1 MKKNK
6 KILLMG
12 NPNVGKSTVFNEIT
26 GSHQHTGNWTGK
38 TVDIAKGKYYYK
50 FTDYELIDLP
60 GTYSLLSSSEEER
73 LARDYL
79 CFEEYDCVVCVVD
92 ATNILR
98 NLNLVLQVIEVT
110 DKAVLLLNLNDEAK
124 KKNIDVDA
132 ENLSKLLGIPV
143 VRATA
148 RSGKG
153 INELL
158 EQIYLVSNNTI
169 QNEVHTLF
177 YSNTIENAVHR
188 VTKGLKGNIETDKN
202 LRFFALRLLESDDSF
217 NTSFNAHFGD
227 DILHKG
233 SLRGNINT
241 AKKELE
247 QFGYN
252 GDKYVKSIT
261 AAIFEKTNDIAKQTV
276 KTLPS
281 KKEKLEKSLDKIL
294 MGKFTSIP
302 VMLLLLGVVL
312 WITIAGSNYPS
323 DFLRSVF
330 DNFEIWLADSLIH
343 LGVSQT
349 IVSLLVNGILRV
361 LLWVVAVMLPPMAI
375 FFPLFA
381 LLEDF
386 GILPRIAF
394 NLDGAFERC
403 GACGKQALTTCMGYG
418 CNAVGVTGC
427 RIIDS
432 PRERLV
438 AIITNSLTPCNGR
451 FPLMIAII
459 SMFFCKNSI
468 LSAVILLAMI
478 AVSMLMTFLTSK
490 ILTSTVL
497 KGVSSSFV
505 MELPPYRKPKILS
518 LIGDTIREKIIF
530 VLLRAVVVAA
540 PAGLIIWVLANINI
554 ADSTLLCKIAQ
565 VLDPMGHF
573 IGLDGVMLLAF
584 ILGFPANEI
593 VIPIALM
600 AYLSTGEMGD
610 YASLESL
617 KTILTDNGWTWT
629 TALCTCIF
637 SMFHFPCSTTLL
649 TIWKETKS
657 AKWTLTSVLT
667 PLLAGVVVCA
677 LINLIFG

>member
-6 KILLMG
+6 KVLLMG

-38 TVDIAKGKYYYK
+38 TVDTAAGKYYYK
-50 FTDYELIDLP
+50 FNTYELIDLP

-79 CFEEYDCVVCVVD
+79 CFEDYDCVVCVAD
-92 ATNILR
+92 ATNLLR

-110 DKAVLLLNLNDEAK
+110 DKVVLLLNLCDEAK
-124 KKNIDVDA
+124 KKNITIDTA
-132 ENLSKLLGIPV
+132 YLSKSLGVPV
-143 VRATA
+143 VKSTA

-158 EQIYLVSNNTI
+158 EQVHLISNGTQVN
-169 QNEVHTLF
+169 NAATLF
-177 YSNTIENAVHR
+177 YSNQIESAVNQVKR
-188 VTKGLKGNIETDKN
+188 ELKKTMDTDKN
-202 LRFFALRLLESDDSF
+202 YRFFALRLIENDESF
-217 NTSFNAHFGD
+217 NQSFKEHFGED
-227 DILHKG
+227 VLNKG
-233 SLRGNINT
+233 ALRAALNS
-241 AKKELE
+241 AKSELGK
-247 QFGYN
+247 FGVN
-252 GDKYVKSIT
+252 VIKSIT
-261 AAIFEKTNDIAKQTV
+261 QALFNKTNAIAEAAVIK
-276 KTLPS
+276 LPS
-281 KKEKLEKSLDKIL
+281 KKERLEQHLDKIL
-294 MGKFTSIP
+294 LGKYTSIP
-302 VMLLLLGVVL
+302 VMLVLFGVVL

-323 DFLRSVF
+323 DALRGVF
-330 DNFEIWLADSLIH
+330 DDFELWLAGSL
-343 LGVSQT
+343 LNVGVPE
-349 IVSLLVNGILRV
+349 IFVSLVVNGILRV

-386 GILPRIAF
+386 GVLPRIAF

-418 CNAVGVTGC
+418 CNAVGVTGA

-432 PRERLV
+432 PRERLL

-451 FPLMIAII
+451 FPLLIAVI
-459 SMFFCKNSI
+459 SMFFCSNSI
-468 LSAVILLAMI
+468 VSALILLALI
-478 AVSMLMTFLTSK
+478 AFSMLMTFGVSK
-490 ILTSTVL
+490 ILTATVL
-497 KGVSSSFV
+497 KGVASSFV
-505 MELPPYRKPKILS
+505 LELPAYRKPKFLK
-518 LIGDTIREKIIF
+518 LMGDTIREKIIF
-530 VLLRAVVVAA
+530 VLLRAAVIAA
-540 PAGLIIWVLANINI
+540 PAGLIIWILANISVGDI
-554 ADSTLLCKIAQ
+554 SLLCKISQ
-565 VLDPMGHF
+565 LLDPVGRF

-617 KTILTDNGWTWT
+617 KTILVDHGWTWV

-657 AKWTLTSVLT
+657 VKWTLMSVIT
-667 PLLAGVVVCA
+667 PLAAGVAVCA
-677 LINLIFG
+677 IIKLIFG

>member
-1 MKKNK
+1 MKRK
-6 KILLMG
+6 KKVLLMG

-38 TVDIAKGKYYYK
+38 TVDIARDGYYYK

-73 LARDYL
+73 LARDCL
-79 CFEEYDCVVCVVD
+79 CFDDYDCVVCVVD
-92 ATNILR
+92 ATNLLR
-98 NLNLVLQVIEVT
+98 NLNLVLQVMEVT
-110 DKAVLLLNLNDEAK
+110 SKVVMLLNLNDEAK
-124 KKNIDVDA
+124 KKNITVDVMG
-132 ENLSKLLGIPV
+132 LSNILGIPV
-143 VRATA
+143 VKATA

-158 EQIYLVSNNTI
+158 EQIHLVSDSI
-169 QNEVHTLF
+169 IVNEPKTLF
-177 YSNTIENAVHR
+177 YSNTIENAVHQVQR
-188 VTKGLKGNIETDKN
+188 ALKGSVDTDKN
-202 LRFFALRLLESDDSF
+202 LRFFALRLLENDE
-217 NTSFNAHFGD
+217 SFNASFKKKFGE
-227 DILHKG
+227 DILMKG
-233 SLRGNINT
+233 SIRGNLNK
-241 AKKELE
+241 ARNDLAQYGLKEE
-247 QFGYN
+247 N
-252 GDKYVKSIT
+252 YVKAVT
-261 AAIFEKTNDIAKQTV
+261 ASIFEKTNDIIADTV
-276 KTLPS
+276 KALPS
-281 KKEKLEKSLDKIL
+281 KKERAEKRLDKIL
-294 MGKFTSIP
+294 MGKYTSIP
-302 VMLLLLGVVL
+302 VMLLIFGLVL
-312 WITIAGSNYPS
+312 WLTIAGSNYPS
-323 DFLRSVF
+323 DFLRSTF
-330 DNFEIWLADSLIH
+330 DSFEVWLANSLLGI
-343 LGVSQT
+343 GVSQV

-386 GILPRIAF
+386 GVLPRIAF

-438 AIITNSLTPCNGR
+438 AVITNSLTPCNGR

-459 SMFFCKNSI
+459 SMFFSQNSF
-468 LSAVILLAMI
+468 LSALILLAMI
-478 AVSMLMTFLTSK
+478 AVSMLLTFASSK
-490 ILTSTVL
+490 ALTSTVL
-497 KGVSSSFV
+497 KGVTSSF
-505 MELPPYRKPKILS
+505 MLELPPYRKPKILT
-518 LIGDTIREKIIF
+518 LIGDTVREKIVF

-540 PAGLIIWVLANINI
+540 PAGLIIWVLANISV
-554 ADSTLLCKIAQ
+554 ADTTLLCKIAD
-565 VLDPMGHF
+565 VLDPVGHI

-617 KTILTDNGWTWT
+617 KTILVDHGWTWV

-657 AKWTLTSVLT
+657 VKWTLMSVVT
-667 PLLAGVVVCA
+667 PLFAGVIICG
-677 LINLIFG
+677 LINLIFH

>member
-1 MKKNK
+1 
-6 KILLMG
+6 MG

-38 TVDIAKGKYYYK
+38 TVDIAKGRFYYK
-50 FTDYELIDLP
+50 FTDYELVDLP

-92 ATNILR
+92 ATNLLR
-98 NLNLVLQVIEVT
+98 NLNLVLQVMEVT
-110 DKAVLLLNLNDEAK
+110 DKVVVLLNLSDEAK
-124 KKNIDVDA
+124 KKNIEVDTDH
-132 ENLSKLLGIPV
+132 LSKLLGVPV
-143 VRATA
+143 IKATA

-158 EQIYLVSNNTI
+158 EKIHLISNNTMI
-169 QNEVHTLF
+169 NEPKTLF
-177 YSNTIENAVHR
+177 YSNSIENAVHR
-188 VTKGLKGNIETDKN
+188 VQRGLKGNIETNKN
-202 LRFFALRLLESDDSF
+202 LRFFALRLLENNADFNHSF
-217 NTSFNAHFGD
+217 KEHFGA
-227 DILHKG
+227 DIFHNG
-233 SLRGNINT
+233 SVRGNLNT
-241 AKKELE
+241 AKSDLE
-247 QFGYN
+247 KLGYN
-252 GDKYVKSIT
+252 NEKYIRSIT
-261 AAIFEKTNDIAKQTV
+261 ASIFDKASSIAEQTV
-276 KTLPS
+276 KSLPS
-281 KKEKLEKSLDKIL
+281 KKERMEKALDKIL
-294 MGKFTSIP
+294 MGKYTSIP
-302 VMLLLLGVVL
+302 VMLLLFGAVL

-323 DFLRSVF
+323 DFLRGIF
-330 DNFEIWLADSLIH
+330 DSFETWLADSLIGI
-343 LGVSQT
+343 GVSAT
-349 IVSLLVNGILRV
+349 VVSLLVNGILKV

-432 PRERLV
+432 PRERIV
-438 AIITNSLTPCNGR
+438 AVITNSLTPCNGR
-451 FPLMIAII
+451 FPLLIAII
-459 SMFFCKNSI
+459 SMFFCDNSVV
-468 LSAVILLAMI
+468 SAVILLGLI
-478 AVSMLMTFLTSK
+478 SVSMLTTFAASK

-505 MELPPYRKPKILS
+505 LELPPYRKPKILP

-540 PAGLIIWVLANINI
+540 PAGLIIWVLANIDV
-554 ADSTLLCKIAQ
+554 ADTSLLCKIAEA
-565 VLDPMGHF
+565 LDPVGRF
-573 IGLDGVMLLAF
+573 IGLDGVILLAF

-600 AYLSTGEMGD
+600 AYLSTGEMSD

-617 KTILTDNGWTWT
+617 KTILTDNGWTWV

-657 AKWTLTSVLT
+657 VKWTLLSVIT
-667 PLLAGVVVCA
+667 PLAAGVTICA
-677 LINLIFG
+677 LINLIFR

>member
-1 MKKNK
+1 MIRKKRV
-6 KILLMG
+6 LLMG

-38 TVDIAKGKYYYK
+38 TVDIAKGEYYYK
-50 FTDYELIDLP
+50 FSNYELIDLP

-79 CFEEYDCVVCVVD
+79 CFENYDCVVCVVD
-92 ATNILR
+92 ATNLLR

-110 DKAVLLLNLNDEAK
+110 DKVVMLLNLADEAK
-124 KKNIDVDA
+124 KKNIEVDTQS
-132 ENLSKLLGIPV
+132 LSKLLGIPV
-143 VRATA
+143 VRSTA

-158 EQIYLVSNNTI
+158 EQVHLVSDKTI
-169 QNEVHTLF
+169 ENEPKTLF
-177 YSNTIENAVHR
+177 YSNTIESAVHQVKR
-188 VTKGLKGNIETDKN
+188 GLKGNIETDKN
-202 LRFFALRLLESDDSF
+202 LRFFALRLLEDDESF
-217 NTSFNAHFGD
+217 NHSFKQNFGE
-227 DILHKG
+227 DIFHKG
-233 SLRGNINT
+233 SLRGNLNK
-241 AKKELE
+241 AKADLK
-247 QFGYN
+247 QFGFN
-252 GDKYVKSIT
+252 DEKYVKTIT
-261 AAIFEKTNDIAKQTV
+261 ASIFEKTNDIVEQTV
-276 KTLPS
+276 RSLPS
-281 KKEKLEKSLDKIL
+281 KKERMEMTLDKIL
-294 MGKFTSIP
+294 MGKYTSIP
-302 VMLLLLGVVL
+302 VMLLLFGVVL

-330 DNFEIWLADSLIH
+330 DSFEMWLANSMLKIGAPQI
-343 LGVSQT
+343 L
-349 IVSLLVNGILRV
+349 VSLLINGILRV

-386 GILPRIAF
+386 GILPRVAF

-459 SMFFCKNSI
+459 SMFFCKNSV
-468 LSAVILLAMI
+468 LSAMILLGMI
-478 AVSMLMTFLTSK
+478 AVSMLVTFASSK
-490 ILTSTVL
+490 VLTSTVL

-505 MELPPYRKPKILS
+505 LEIPPYRKPKILT

-540 PAGLIIWVLANINI
+540 PAGLIIWVLANIHV
-554 ADSTLLCKIAQ
+554 ADTTLLCKIAE
-565 VLDPMGHF
+565 VLDPVGRF
-573 IGLDGVMLLAF
+573 IGIDGVMLLAF

-610 YASLESL
+610 YSSLESL
-617 KTILTDNGWTWT
+617 KTILVDNGWTWV

-657 AKWTLTSVLT
+657 IKWTLMSVLT
-667 PLLAGVVVCA
+667 PLLVGVIICA
-677 LINLIFG
+677 LIRAIF